1 MNVQLNPFDPAYR
14 KYGVVVAAALVA
26 ALNQVAPVVP
36 EKYKA
41 LVDLALLL
49 LTAYGVQQVK
59 NAEPPV
65 RPVEAPKP

>member
-1 MNVQLNPFDPAYR
+1 MNVQLNPLDPAYR

-49 LTAYGVQQVK
+49 LTAYGVQQAK
-59 NAEPPV
+59 NAPLAP
-65 RPVEAPKP
+65 PKP